1 MILLLLSAL
10 AAAAQPAPGAPT
22 PPLAAKPSPADPA
35 TVAEAMLLIEQEGFE
50 EETIRTADTG
60 LELSL
65 AAMADQIQ
73 KKTGEAVPEDFYAQL
88 RQLLRDHTSAALR
101 ANMPSIKKQAAE
113 IYAQEFTRDELAH
126 LRELSKDPVMVK
138 AREKYKVLGPK
149 LMALGA
155 YSMKQS
161 EADLD
166 AKIDRLVTDYLAKQ
180 SPTGNHS

>member
-1 MILLLLSAL
+1 MFVLFLAAL
-10 AAAAQPAPGAPT
+10 AAAAPSAQS
-22 PPLAAKPSPADPA
+22 PSPAPSTAKTAPVDPA
-35 TVAEAMLLIEQEGFE
+35 AVAEALLLIEQEGFE
-50 EETIRTADTG
+50 EESIRSADTA

-73 KKTGEAVPEDFYAQL
+73 KKTGEPVPADFYEQL
-88 RQLLRDHTSAALR
+88 RQLLRDHTTGTLR

-113 IYAQEFTRDELAH
+113 IYAQEFTREELAH
-126 LRELSKDPVMVK
+126 LRELSKDPVMAK
-138 AREKYKVLGPK
+138 ARERYKVLGPK

-166 AKIDRLVTDYLAKQ
+166 AKIERLVSDYL
-180 SPTGNHS
+180 SRHPSGDDHS